1 MAGAPPDLTSGAYS
15 SIDGQPSAFYP
26 AITGG
31 AGLWPVLF
39 YHFCVA
45 RP

>member
-1 MAGAPPDLTSGAYS
+1 MYGH
-15 SIDGQPSAFYP
+15 YP

-31 AGLWPVLF
+31 AGLWPGLWPVLF

-45 RP
+45 RPYQSVVR

>member
-1 MAGAPPDLTSGAYS
+1 MYGH
-15 SIDGQPSAFYP
+15 YP

-45 RP
+45 RPYQSVVR